1 MLLSTSLCTLAA
13 CESPGLTG
21 VAPCLAHDTNFGV
34 PPIGPPG
41 MDLLLVVDTTPGM
54 EAAHAAFAAVMP
66 RLVETLRSG
75 TQADRRQLPP
85 PSQVRIGVITSDM
98 GAAGYERAS
107 CPPLGDDGLLQLG
120 PACASDDLPFLALRS
135 HLEVSEDFGA
145 QLRCAANVGTGA
157 CGPSQ
162 PLEALLK
169 AVTPASSELTFAS
182 GSGHSERNQFI
193 TGRSLGGVIVLT
205 SGDDCS
211 AADAEFFDPEGPYAD
226 APIPCRQDG
235 ALHPLERFID
245 GLASAQ
251 YLDSIAFGVIAGVP
265 PDLITDPITPD
276 YAALIGP
283 ERDPRMDGQLSRGQP
298 TEVLSSCAILGAGD
312 AGATPPPRL
321 VELLQRLEE
330 ADAAVVLGSI
340 CAPNFTSFA
349 DAFAEQLG
357 LLNGNDCLPRP
368 RERDQAGRVRCDV
381 IEILPAEEHCIARRG
396 NGRVLRNVDEEGR
409 DVCLICQSNN
419 EGVLIDSHPECQT
432 LAEEGIM
439 GVGWFYEEGES
450 VRGCGHGRAQA
461 IEFFAPS
468 YPTTGA
474 LLRLECPLRDDELV
488 LGQRCNESQ
497 SCETQL
503 EDLPAIC
510 EPTSGT
516 CQAPCERDSDCA
528 PAGPTYQCVTYGD
541 ARYCLNTTCQ

>member
-1 MLLSTSLCTLAA
+1 MLLSTSLSTLVA
-13 CESPGLTG
+13 CESPALTG
-21 VAPCLAHDTNFGV
+21 VAPCLAHDTNFRV

-41 MDLLLVVDTTPGM
+41 MDLLLVVDNTPGM
-54 EAAHAAFAAVMP
+54 EAAHAALAAVMP

-75 TQADRRQLPP
+75 IQANGRRIQP

-98 GAAGYERAS
+98 GAAGYERAT
-107 CPPLGDDGLLQLG
+107 CPPFGDDALLQLD

-135 HLEVSEDFGA
+135 YLEVSEDFGA
-145 QLRCAANVGTGA
+145 QLRCAANVGTGG

-182 GSGHSERNQFI
+182 GSGHAERNQFI
-193 TGRSLGGVIVLT
+193 TGSLLAGVIVLT

-211 AADAEFFDPEGPYAD
+211 AAGAEFFDPEGPYAD
-226 APIPCRQDG
+226 APIPCQEDG

-245 GLASAQ
+245 GLAS
-251 YLDSIAFGVIAGVP
+251 LDSIAFGVIAGVP
-265 PDLITDPITPD
+265 PDLITDLIAPD
-276 YAALIGP
+276 YDALIGP
-283 ERDPRMDGQLSRGQP
+283 ERDPRMYVQLSPGQP
-298 TEVLSSCAILGAGD
+298 TEVLSSCAIPGAGD

-330 ADAAVVLGSI
+330 ADAAVVLESI

-357 LLNGNDCLPRP
+357 LLNRNDCLPRP
-368 RERDQAGRVRCDV
+368 LERDQAGRVRCDV
-381 IEILPAEEHCIARRG
+381 IEILPAEEHCIDRRG

-419 EGVLIDSHPECQT
+419 EGVLIDAHRECQILT
-432 LAEEGIM
+432 EEGITD
-439 GVGWFYEEGES
+439 VGWFYEEGES
-450 VRGCGHGRAQA
+450 VRGCGHGRAQV
-461 IEFFAPS
+461 IDFFAPS

-503 EDLPAIC
+503 EGLHAIC
-510 EPTSGT
+510 EPASGT

-528 PAGPTYQCVTYGD
+528 PAGPAYQCVNYGD
-541 ARYCLNTTCQ
+541 ARYCLNATCQ